1 MYKVCF
7 EAVANEKSKVLV
19 LGSFPS
25 EKSLKVN
32 FYYGNKS
39 NRFWKVLAEY
49 FNEKIGESIDEKK
62 QFLLAHNIAIWDIVK
77 STNLKGSSDNTL
89 QKEEFEINDI
99 ASFLHSHKN
108 VKAVFCNGK
117 TSHKIASQ
125 AFPDIDF
132 IYLPSTSPANVS
144 FSKQVWFDALDS
156 VFK

>member
-1 MYKVCF
+1 MDKVCF
-7 EAVANEKSKVLV
+7 EAVANGKSKVLV

-99 ASFLHSHKN
+99 AGFLRSHKN

-125 AFPDIDF
+125 AFSRYRL
-132 IYLPSTSPANVS
+132 YLSAIHQPC
-144 FSKQVWFDALDS
+144 QC
-156 VFK
+156 VFFKTGLV